1 METVLRSAS
10 REVVIGPQQPFCII
24 GERINPTGRKIFQE
38 QLRRGDL
45 SRIEIDVA
53 QQVAG
58 GAMVLDVNMGA
69 PLADEAELMVAAV
82 KLIQGLTDLPL
93 CIDSSIIEVLDAG
106 LAAYQGKALVNS
118 VTAED
123 ERLEAILP
131 LVKKYG
137 AAVIAL
143 PNDEEEI
150 PEDPRKRLDLAR
162 KIIHVATGRFGIP
175 AEDIVID
182 PLAMPVG
189 ADTSLVVKTMETIS
203 LLREE
208 FGVNTTLGASNVS
221 FGMPDRHAIGA
232 AFLPMA
238 ITSGLTSAIL
248 DARAPQIVRAVQA
261 ADLLLDRDPWG
272 ASWIAAHRAQQAA
285 QAQHRPRRDH
295 GAARDGRCGRQHAA
309 LNSPQRKPAR
319 RAPPRRCQYDG
330 ASADGVFTDGPVR
343 VDLRF
348 EPSGRQVRVPA
359 GVSVFDAAS
368 WNGIAIDS
376 TCGGHG
382 TCKKCKVRMLDGAA
396 APSALDIRAFSPDEL
411 RDGWR
416 LACRVLADGDARID
430 VPPLATR
437 PKAATVGVGRQVIL
451 RPAVQKRYLE
461 LDEPSLADQ
470 RSDIERILDGV
481 DDLELRPDLHAVRV
495 AGRALRAADFKVTAV
510 IVDEVLIDVQ
520 PGDTSGRLF
529 GIAFDLGTTT
539 VVATLLDLSTGT
551 PVAVASAL
559 NQQQPFGADVITRI
573 SATMMDPDTLA
584 RLTALAQQTL
594 AELAA
599 EVCAAGG
606 IDPAE
611 VYEVAL
617 AGNATMTH
625 IVLGID
631 PEPLGV
637 APFILATRLLPEVL
651 AAELGLPAHP
661 RARAV
666 IFPPFGAYVGG
677 DITAGLL
684 ASGMDRDARTRLFI
698 DIGTNC
704 EIVLGNRD
712 WLLATAAPAGP
723 AFEGAA
729 IRCGMRAADG
739 AIEVVTM
746 TPDGLELKVIGDT
759 EPAGLC
765 GSGLVDAVTG
775 LVRLGLLDSS
785 GRLVSEE
792 RAAELAPG
800 LADRLTQ
807 LGAER
812 VFVLHWLGEP
822 GNVSRSVYLSQR
834 DVRELQFAKA
844 AIATGWRILLEEAG
858 LEPGDIQQVLL
869 AGSFGSYLSPA
880 NAIRIGLVPDIPVLR
895 VVSAGNVAGEGA
907 KMALL
912 SVRERAGGLALL
924 EEVRYVELSDRA
936 DFNDR
941 FVDQLAFPD

>member
-1 METVLRSAS
+1 
-10 REVVIGPQQPFCII
+10 
-24 GERINPTGRKIFQE
+24 
-38 QLRRGDL
+38 
-45 SRIEIDVA
+45 
-53 QQVAG
+53 
-58 GAMVLDVNMGA
+58 
-69 PLADEAELMVAAV
+69 
-82 KLIQGLTDLPL
+82 
-93 CIDSSIIEVLDAG
+93 
-106 LAAYQGKALVNS
+106 
-118 VTAED
+118 VT
-123 ERLEAILP
+123 
-131 LVKKYG
+131 
-137 AAVIAL
+137 
-143 PNDEEEI
+143 
-150 PEDPRKRLDLAR
+150 
-162 KIIHVATGRFGIP
+162 T
-175 AEDIVID
+175 
-182 PLAMPVG
+182 
-189 ADTSLVVKTMETIS
+189 
-203 LLREE
+203 
-208 FGVNTTLGASNVS
+208 
-221 FGMPDRHAIGA
+221 
-232 AFLPMA
+232 
-238 ITSGLTSAIL
+238 
-248 DARAPQIVRAVQA
+248 
-261 ADLLLDRDPWG
+261 
-272 ASWIAAHRAQQAA
+272 
-285 QAQHRPRRDH
+285 AQHRD
-295 GAARDGRCGRQHAA
+295 ADV
-309 LNSPQRKPAR
+309 
-319 RAPPRRCQYDG
+319 
-330 ASADGVFTDGPVR
+330 SADGPVR

-416 LACRVLADGDARID
+416 LACRVLAEGDARID

-481 DDLELRPDLHAVRV
+481 DDLELRPDLHALRV

-599 EVCAAGG
+599 EACAAGG

-651 AAELGLPAHP
+651 AAELGIPAHP

-746 TPDGLELKVIGDT
+746 TPDGLGLKVIGDT

-792 RAAELAPG
+792 RAVELAPG

-880 NAIRIGLVPDIPVLR
+880 NAIRLGLVPDIPVLR
-895 VVSAGNVAGEGA
+895 VISAGNVAGEGA

>member
-1 METVLRSAS
+1 MTTAPHRDADVSA
-10 REVVIGPQQPFCII
+10 
-24 GERINPTGRKIFQE
+24 
-38 QLRRGDL
+38 
-45 SRIEIDVA
+45 
-53 QQVAG
+53 
-58 GAMVLDVNMGA
+58 
-69 PLADEAELMVAAV
+69 
-82 KLIQGLTDLPL
+82 
-93 CIDSSIIEVLDAG
+93 
-106 LAAYQGKALVNS
+106 
-118 VTAED
+118 
-123 ERLEAILP
+123 
-131 LVKKYG
+131 
-137 AAVIAL
+137 
-143 PNDEEEI
+143 
-150 PEDPRKRLDLAR
+150 
-162 KIIHVATGRFGIP
+162 
-175 AEDIVID
+175 
-182 PLAMPVG
+182 
-189 ADTSLVVKTMETIS
+189 
-203 LLREE
+203 
-208 FGVNTTLGASNVS
+208 
-221 FGMPDRHAIGA
+221 
-232 AFLPMA
+232 
-238 ITSGLTSAIL
+238 
-248 DARAPQIVRAVQA
+248 
-261 ADLLLDRDPWG
+261 
-272 ASWIAAHRAQQAA
+272 
-285 QAQHRPRRDH
+285 
-295 GAARDGRCGRQHAA
+295 
-309 LNSPQRKPAR
+309 
-319 RAPPRRCQYDG
+319 
-330 ASADGVFTDGPVR
+330 DGPVR

-396 APSALDIRAFSPDEL
+396 APSALDIRAFSPGEL

-416 LACRVLADGDARID
+416 LACRVLADADARID

-573 SATMMDPDTLA
+573 SATMMDPDTLP

-599 EVCAAGG
+599 EVCAAGEVE
-606 IDPAE
+606 PAE

-746 TPDGLELKVIGDT
+746 TPDGLELKVIGDV

-822 GNVSRSVYLSQR
+822 GDVSRSVYLSQR

-880 NAIRIGLVPDIPVLR
+880 NAIRIGLVPEIPVLR

-941 FVDQLAFPD
+941 FIDQLAFPG